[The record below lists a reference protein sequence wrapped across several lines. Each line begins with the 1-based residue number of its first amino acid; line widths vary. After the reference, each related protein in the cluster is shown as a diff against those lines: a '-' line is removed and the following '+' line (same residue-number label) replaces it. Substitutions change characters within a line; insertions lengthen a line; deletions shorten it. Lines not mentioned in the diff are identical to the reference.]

1 VYISV
6 EIFANAVFEKLMTK
20 IYFYADFNITKLAGL
35 KRQTVLQIWSSLT
48 SHIPC
53 SCTHQSHSMLMYT
66 PVTFH
71 AHVHTSKRC
80 CWYEDPQK

>member
-35 KRQTVLQIWSSLT
+35 KRLTVLQI
-48 SHIPC
+48 
-53 SCTHQSHSMLMYT
+53 
-66 PVTFH
+66 
-71 AHVHTSKRC
+71 
-80 CWYEDPQK
+80 